1 MSFGQEMERSRILLV
16 FLFLNI
22 QSFNAFTLKKRHSPL
37 FQPNPYWRYQDFA
50 EKNDLRKPGSIGV
63 EIREPIVRPLKKQD
77 FDEQLKEDLGMQ
89 TKAKNHGLVGVEI
102 REPIVWTPNYQDSA
116 KQNEDLE
123 ERISLLI
130 RAHSF

>member
-1 MSFGQEMERSRILLV
+1 M
-16 FLFLNI
+16 
-22 QSFNAFTLKKRHSPL
+22 
-37 FQPNPYWRYQDFA
+37 
-50 EKNDLRKPGSIGV
+50 RKPGSIGV
-63 EIREPIVRPLKKQD
+63 EIREPIVRPLNKQD

-89 TKAKNHGLVGVEI
+89 TKGKNHGLVGVEI
-102 REPIVWTPNYQDSA
+102 REPILRTSNYQDSA